1 MNLLTIIGNLTADPV
16 SRTTQAG
23 KNVTTFTVA
32 VNRRK
37 TANAGQPEADYFR
50 VSAWGELGANCQK
63 WLIKGKKVCVV
74 GHVSVS
80 TYKAQN
86 DETRANMDV
95 FADSVEFLSPA
106 NTVPGEKPVPQTQ
119 NESIG
124 ENKRYKP
131 GEVPAQ
137 PSGGGF
143 TQVDDE
149 ELPF

>member
-37 TANAGQPEADYFR
+37 TANAGQQEADYFR
-50 VSAWGELGANCQK
+50 VSAWGELGNLCHK

-80 TYKAQN
+80 TYTTQN
-86 DETRANMDV
+86 GETRANMDV

-106 NTVPGEKPVPQTQ
+106 NTVPGEKPVQQEEPKTNTQ
-119 NESIG
+119 
-124 ENKRYKP
+124 
-131 GEVPAQ
+131 
-137 PSGGGF
+137 GGF
-143 TQVDDE
+143 VQVNDE
-149 ELPF
+149 PLPF

>member
-1 MNLLTIIGNLTADPV
+1 MNHLTIIGNLTANPV

-37 TANAGQPEADYFR
+37 TANAGQQEADYFR

-86 DETRANMDV
+86 GETRANMDV
-95 FADSVEFLSPA
+95 FAESVEFLSPA
-106 NTVPGEKPVPQTQ
+106 NTVPGEKPVQQEAP
-119 NESIG
+119 
-124 ENKRYKP
+124 KAD
-131 GEVPAQ
+131 AQ
-137 PSGGGF
+137 GGF
-143 TQVDDE
+143 VQVDGE